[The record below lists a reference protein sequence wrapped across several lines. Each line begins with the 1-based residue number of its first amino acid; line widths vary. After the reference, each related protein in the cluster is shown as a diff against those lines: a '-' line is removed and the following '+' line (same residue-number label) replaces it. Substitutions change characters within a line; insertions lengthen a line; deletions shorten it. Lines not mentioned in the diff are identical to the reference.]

1 MFHSRS
7 ILILIDFPT
16 SRLSI
21 QPETF
26 SRILSR
32 LSNAGLI
39 QVERQSITLLDID
52 RLRSLLESSN

>member
-1 MFHSRS
+1 M
-7 ILILIDFPT
+7 IDFPT